1 MRLRIEYFDQ
11 NESFAPFLPRAGR
24 VVAELSS
31 TDGATDWFLLKLD
44 EPFEYQITSG
54 APPGSGWR
62 LARVSHFL
70 IRSRWQDHKVGD
82 VAPTSVFVLI
92 VDEESV
98 PSASTVSVE
107 GYEHVA
113 WGMCHV
119 EPDGA

>member
-11 NESFAPFLPRAGR
+11 NESFAPFLPREGR

-31 TDGATDWFLLKLD
+31 TGGATDWYLLKLD
-44 EPFEYQITSG
+44 EPFEYQTTRG
-54 APPGSGWR
+54 ALPGSPWR
-62 LARVSHFL
+62 LVRVSHFL
-70 IRSRWQDHKVGD
+70 IRSRWQDHRVGG
-82 VAPTSVFVLI
+82 VAPTSVFILI

-98 PSASTVSVE
+98 PGTSTISVE
-107 GYEHVA
+107 DYEHVA